1 VGALG
6 TPWSA
11 ERVATPCS
19 RVALVRVASKLA
31 GTSVLD
37 ESERQV
43 FVVVEVIQD
52 LVVRITERAI
62 SRSLE
67 GSHED
72 GLQNV
77 FDGQV
82 TNVARGAVECGDR
95 DEMTV
100 DSALGVSIPA
110 HHAGDFAGKQNSLH
124 ALVVKREN
132 SEKCFPYL
140 LGTQLLGR
148 AVGVE
153 NFHSVGERGP
163 EVLKAAIE
171 DVFKRVT
178 VVLIQC
184 HPGIFFSVVDRKVC
198 RGYKSAGKGAAR
210 QNPTK
215 LDAEDQEEAVD
226 MAGKVFMRLDTA
238 AFKCG
243 IVRWKVGFA
252 PGAMTVV
259 IAVGSAARAT
269 AESTTSSR
277 SVILAVRHVA
287 AAASKT
293 RKVDTG
299 TTAGEGKS
307 APVAV
312 ITRWASPSGR
322 SAQIR
327 GAVSVHQG
335 SLIH

>member
-1 VGALG
+1 MGAAMIGKEVAKKGRHTGTRLGARFVERRTRRTGGALG

-11 ERVATPCS
+11 GRVATPCS

-37 ESERQV
+37 ECERQV
-43 FVVVEVIQD
+43 FVVVKVIQD
-52 LVVRITERAI
+52 LVVRVTERAI
-62 SRSLE
+62 SRSLQ
-67 GSHED
+67 GCHED

-82 TNVARGAVECGDR
+82 TNVAHGAVEFGDR
-95 DEMTV
+95 GEMTV
-100 DSALGVSIPA
+100 DSALGVSVPA

-124 ALVVKREN
+124 ALVVKRES
-132 SEKCFPYL
+132 SEKGFPYL

-198 RGYKSAGKGAAR
+198 QGYKSAGEGAAC

-215 LDAEDQEEAVD
+215 LDAEDQEEAISY
-226 MAGKVFMRLDTA
+226 GGESLH
-238 AFKCG
+238 
-243 IVRWKVGFA
+243 
-252 PGAMTVV
+252 
-259 IAVGSAARAT
+259 AT
-269 AESTTSSR
+269 
-277 SVILAVRHVA
+277 
-287 AAASKT
+287 
-293 RKVDTG
+293 
-299 TTAGEGKS
+299 
-307 APVAV
+307 
-312 ITRWASPSGR
+312 
-322 SAQIR
+322 
-327 GAVSVHQG
+327 
-335 SLIH
+335 